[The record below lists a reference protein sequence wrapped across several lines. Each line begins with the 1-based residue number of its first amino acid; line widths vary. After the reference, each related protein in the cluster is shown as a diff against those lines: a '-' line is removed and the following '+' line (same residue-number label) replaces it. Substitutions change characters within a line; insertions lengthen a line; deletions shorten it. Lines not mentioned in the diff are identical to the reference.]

1 MTKIP
6 LKEIIAA
13 IDLDS
18 KSLWDELDEDQQKA
32 LKSELWILNRYAS
45 SVKTNKREQAE
56 HYVLAVNQ
64 LYNKNWFE
72 LSKHPKLLWQLLC
85 MCNYDAKTVFFHE
98 WMGAPS
104 GKKKGLGKKL
114 KILESLYP
122 NMKQDELE
130 LLAEINTNDEI
141 KAIAR
146 ELGWEE
152 KELKDL

>member
-13 IDLDS
+13 IDLNS
-18 KSLWDELDEDQQKA
+18 KSLWDELDDDQRKA

-45 SVKTNKREQAE
+45 CVKTNSRNQAE
-56 HYVLAVNQ
+56 HYVLAVNE

-72 LSKHPKLLWQLLC
+72 LSKHPKLQWYLLC
-85 MCNYDAKTVFFHE
+85 MCNWDGEKVFYHE
-98 WMGAPS
+98 WMGLN
-104 GKKKGLGKKL
+104 GKKKGLGKKI
-114 KILESLYP
+114 KILEDRYP
-122 NMKQDELE
+122 HLKQDELE
-130 LLAEINTNDEI
+130 LLAEINTDEQI
-141 KAIAR
+141 KSLAR

>member
-1 MTKIP
+1 
-6 LKEIIAA
+6 
-13 IDLDS
+13 
-18 KSLWDELDEDQQKA
+18 
-32 LKSELWILNRYAS
+32 
-45 SVKTNKREQAE
+45 
-56 HYVLAVNQ
+56 
-64 LYNKNWFE
+64 
-72 LSKHPKLLWQLLC
+72 